1 MDDESKRRRRRRRR
15 SIIIE
20 TMSFMK
26 GKDMLSRTRKL
37 VKGCAIP
44 EPLWLK
50 AMEQSPPATFPR
62 VEGKIQTIT
71 LPEDVYVKKFYK
83 KYPDSKYHDP
93 IKFCAFDPPPSRIYG
108 LRVLELKEQGVSEEQ
123 ALAVA
128 DMEYLAEKK
137 AKKKAYTRLKQI
149 ARLQGTRLP
158 PNPYPSPIKEIQA
171 EERKYVRDRFNNPKI
186 LEIVKQ
192 QKAEAM
198 QRFRGN
204 DW

>member
-1 MDDESKRRRRRRRR
+1 
-15 SIIIE
+15 
-20 TMSFMK
+20 MK
-26 GKDMLSRTRKL
+26 GDLLSRTRKL
-37 VKGCAIP
+37 VKGLAKA

-50 AMEQSPPATFPR
+50 AMDQAPPAMFPR
-62 VEGKIQTIT
+62 AAAKIQTIT

-93 IKFCAFDPPPSRIYG
+93 IKFCAFDPPPSRVFA

-123 ALAVA
+123 AMATA
-128 DMEYLAEKK
+128 DMEYLTEKR
-137 AKKKAYTRLKQI
+137 AKKKAYTRLKEI
-149 ARLQGTRLP
+149 ARLQGKRLP

-171 EERKYVRDRFNNPKI
+171 EERKYVRDRFYNPKI

-192 QKAEAM
+192 QKAEASE
-198 QRFRGN
+198 RFGGG